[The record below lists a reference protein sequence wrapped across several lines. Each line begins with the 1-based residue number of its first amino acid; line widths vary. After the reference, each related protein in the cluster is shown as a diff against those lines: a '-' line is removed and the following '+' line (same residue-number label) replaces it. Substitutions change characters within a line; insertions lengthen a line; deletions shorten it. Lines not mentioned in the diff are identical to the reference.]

1 MKTENR
7 NGLLAVSAAADEI
20 QRVSIVQLGGKT
32 MGQWYD
38 AQVDKPD
45 MLMNGSL
52 WDKTGAIGT
61 IWQDGKLVRNEGNG
75 FGFGV
80 NKAGG
85 WGFADPWGVS
95 WRDYITGYP
104 ALVKAGKALS
114 DGVDNYV
121 MNSKTKRSVVAVAGN
136 RLYFIAADSM
146 TITGLRKAL
155 VSFGVYSAINLD
167 GGGSSRLLVNGRA
180 VNHPTDDRRCP
191 NAIAV
196 WLTKKP
202 EPTKGQSPG
211 GALGGGLAEGTTPE
225 KDKDTTG
232 ENPTRAGTQ
241 EDEGVRKITVAI
253 DAGHGKH
260 TAGKRCLKSL
270 DPNETREWTLN
281 SRIAAKVCARLEAA
295 GVHATRVD
303 DITGES
309 DVALSERTAKANAA
323 GCALYVSIHHDSG
336 VNGGT
341 GGGVTVFSHP
351 KGSAKAV
358 TLRDAVYEHVMKTG
372 GLRGNRANP
381 KTTADFYVLRKTSM
395 PAVLIECGFMD
406 SKTDLPVILTDAY
419 AENAARGIA
428 EGVCEVLGVK
438 TLKEAEDVGKDTKE
452 IPSAWAAES
461 WVWAKDN
468 GLMDGTRPKDAVTRE
483 ELAAVLK
490 RMAQSP
496 GGALGGGLAEGMTP
510 ERHMETTG
518 QNPTRAGT
526 QKK

>member
-32 MGQWYD
+32 MGQWYA

-45 MLMNGSL
+45 MMINGSL
-52 WDKTGAIGT
+52 WDERGAIGT

-80 NKAGG
+80 NKACG

-114 DGVDNYV
+114 DSVDGYV
-121 MNSKTKRSVVAVAGN
+121 MNSKTKRSAVAAAGN
-136 RLYFIAADSM
+136 RLYFITADNM
-146 TITGLRKAL
+146 TVAGLRKAL

-167 GGGSSRLLVNGRA
+167 GGGSSRLLVNGKA
-180 VNHPTDDRRCP
+180 VNSPTDDRRCP

-196 WLTKKP
+196 WLKK
-202 EPTKGQSPG
+202 KQGQSPG

-225 KDKDTTG
+225 KNKDTTG

-241 EDEGVRKITVAI
+241 EGTEGMSKMTVAI
-253 DAGHGKH
+253 DAGHGKY
-260 TAGKRCLKSL
+260 TAGKRCSKPL
-270 DPNETREWTLN
+270 DPDETREWVLN
-281 SRIAAKVCARLEAA
+281 SRIAAKACARLEAA
-295 GVHATRVD
+295 GVTALRVD
-303 DITGES
+303 DVTGES
-309 DVALSERTAKANAA
+309 DVALSERVQKANAA
-323 GCALYVSIHHDSG
+323 GCALYISIHHDSG

-351 KGSAKAV
+351 KSSAKAV
-358 TLRDAVYEHVMKTG
+358 ALRDAVYEHVIETG

-395 PAVLIECGFMD
+395 PAILIECGFMD
-406 SKTDLPVILTDAY
+406 SRTDVPVILTDAY

-428 EGVCEVLGVK
+428 EGVCEVLDVK
-438 TLKEAEDVGKDTKE
+438 IPEEEAEDVDKTE
-452 IPSAWAAES
+452 NPSAWAKES
-461 WVWAKDN
+461 WEWAKAG

-483 ELAAVLK
+483 ELAAVIM
-490 RMAQSP
+490 R
-496 GGALGGGLAEGMTP
+496 AL
-510 ERHMETTG
+510 
-518 QNPTRAGT
+518 AGR
-526 QKK
+526 

>member
-20 QRVSIVQLGGKT
+20 ARVEIVQLGGMT
-32 MGQWYD
+32 MGEWY
-38 AQVDKPD
+38 AKQKDKPD
-45 MLMNGSL
+45 MLMNASL

-61 IWQDGKLVRNEGNG
+61 IWQDGRLVRNEGNG

-114 DGVDNYV
+114 DSVDNYV
-121 MNSKTKRSVVAVAGN
+121 MNSRAKRSAVAAAGN
-136 RLYFIAADSM
+136 RLYFITADNM
-146 TITGLRKAL
+146 TVAGLRAAL

-167 GGGSSRLLVNGRA
+167 GGGSSRLLVDGRA
-180 VNHPTDDRRCP
+180 VNSPADDRRCP

-196 WLTKKP
+196 WLKKKQ
-202 EPTKGQSPG
+202 EFEKE
-211 GALGGGLAEGTTPE
+211 GAGMS
-225 KDKDTTG
+225 KM
-232 ENPTRAGTQ
+232 
-241 EDEGVRKITVAI
+241 TVAI
-253 DAGHGKH
+253 DAGHGKY
-260 TAGKRCLKSL
+260 TAGKRCMKAL
-270 DPNETREWTLN
+270 DPNETREWVLN

-295 GVHATRVD
+295 GVHAIRVD
-303 DITGES
+303 DITGET

-336 VNGGT
+336 VYGGT

-351 KGSAKAV
+351 KSSAKAV
-358 TLRDAVYEHVMKTG
+358 TLRDAVYEHVIETG

-406 SKTDLPVILTDAY
+406 SRTDVPVILTDAY

-428 EGVCEVLGVK
+428 EGVCEVLGAK
-438 TLKEAEDVGKDTKE
+438 IPEGETEDVNKTE
-452 IPSAWAAES
+452 NPSAWAKES
-461 WVWAKDN
+461 WEWAKDN
-468 GLMDGTRPKDAVTRE
+468 SLMDGTRPKDAVTRE

-490 RMAQSP
+490 RMGQSP
-496 GGALGGGLAEGMTP
+496 GGALPVGLYPYSPRREQDESGGGLAEG
-510 ERHMETTG
+510 
-518 QNPTRAGT
+518 
-526 QKK
+526 

>member
-1 MKTENR
+1 MKTEQR

-20 QRVSIVQLGGKT
+20 ARVEIVQLGGMT
-32 MGQWYD
+32 MGEWY
-38 AQVDKPD
+38 AKQKDKPD
-45 MLMNGSL
+45 MLMNASL

-61 IWQDGKLVRNEGNG
+61 IWQDGRLVRNEGNG

-114 DGVDNYV
+114 DSVDSYV
-121 MNSKTKRSVVAVAGN
+121 MNSRAKRSAVAAAGN
-136 RLYFIAADSM
+136 RLYFITADGM
-146 TITGLRKAL
+146 TVAGLRKAL

-167 GGGSSRLLVNGRA
+167 GGGSSRLLVNGKA
-180 VNHPTDDRRCP
+180 VNSPMDDRRCP

-196 WLTKKP
+196 WLKKKQ
-202 EPTKGQSPG
+202 EPGK
-211 GALGGGLAEGTTPE
+211 
-225 KDKDTTG
+225 
-232 ENPTRAGTQ
+232 
-241 EDEGVRKITVAI
+241 EDEGMSKMTVAI

-270 DPNETREWTLN
+270 DPNETREWVLN

-295 GVHATRVD
+295 GVHAIRVD
-303 DITGES
+303 DITGET

-336 VNGGT
+336 VYDGA

-351 KGSAKAV
+351 KSSAKAV
-358 TLRDAVYEHVMKTG
+358 TLRGAVYEHVIACG

-381 KTTADFYVLRKTSM
+381 ETTADFYVLRKTSM

-406 SKTDLPVILTDAY
+406 SRTDVPVILTDAY

-428 EGVCEVLGVK
+428 EGVCEVLGAK
-438 TLKEAEDVGKDTKE
+438 MPEGETEDVNKTE
-452 IPSAWAAES
+452 NPSAWAAAS
-461 WVWAKDN
+461 WAWAKDN

-483 ELAAVLK
+483 ELAAVIM
-490 RMAQSP
+490 R
-496 GGALGGGLAEGMTP
+496 AL
-510 ERHMETTG
+510 
-518 QNPTRAGT
+518 AGR
-526 QKK
+526 

>member
-1 MKTENR
+1 MKTEQR

-32 MGQWYD
+32 MGQWYA
-38 AQVDKPD
+38 AQEEKPD
-45 MLMNGSL
+45 MLMNASL

-61 IWQDGKLVRNEGNG
+61 IWQDGRLVRNEGNG

-114 DGVDNYV
+114 DSVDSYV
-121 MNSKTKRSVVAVAGN
+121 MNSRAKRSAVAAAGN
-136 RLYFIAADSM
+136 RLYFITADNM
-146 TITGLRKAL
+146 TVAGLRAAL
-155 VSFGVYSAINLD
+155 VSFGVYSAIGLD
-167 GGGSSRLLVNGRA
+167 GGGSSRLFVNGKA
-180 VNHPTDDRRCP
+180 VNSPTDDRRCP

-196 WLTKKP
+196 WLKKKQEP
-202 EPTKGQSPG
+202 EKGQSPG

-241 EDEGVRKITVAI
+241 EGTEGMSKMTVAI
-253 DAGHGKH
+253 DAGHGKY
-260 TAGKRCLKSL
+260 TAGKRCSKPL
-270 DPNETREWTLN
+270 DPDETREWVLN

-295 GVHATRVD
+295 GVHAIRVD
-303 DITGES
+303 DVTGES

-351 KGSAKAV
+351 KSSAKAV
-358 TLRDAVYEHVMKTG
+358 TLRDAVYEHVIETG

-381 KTTADFYVLRKTSM
+381 ETTADFYVLRKTSM

-406 SKTDLPVILTDAY
+406 SRTDVPVILTDAY

-428 EGVCEVLGVK
+428 EGVCETLGVK
-438 TLKEAEDVGKDTKE
+438 IEEEAEDVDKNTAE
-452 IPSAWAAES
+452 IPSAWAAAS
-461 WVWAKDN
+461 WAWAKAG
-468 GLMDGTRPKDAVTRE
+468 GLLDGTRPKDAVTRE

-490 RMAQSP
+490 RIA
-496 GGALGGGLAEGMTP
+496 AGL
-510 ERHMETTG
+510 
-518 QNPTRAGT
+518 
-526 QKK
+526 

>member
-1 MKTENR
+1 MKTEQR
-7 NGLLAVSAAADEI
+7 NGLLAVSASEDEI
-20 QRVSIVQLGGKT
+20 QRVEIVQLGGKT
-32 MGQWYD
+32 MGEWYA
-38 AQVDKPD
+38 AQAEGPD
-45 MLMNGSL
+45 MLMNASL
-52 WDKTGAIGT
+52 WDGKGAIGT
-61 IWQDGKLVRNEGNG
+61 IWQNGKLVRNEGTG

-80 NKAGG
+80 NKAG
-85 WGFADPWGVS
+85 WGFGDPWAVS
-95 WRDYITGYP
+95 WQDYITGYP

-121 MNSKTKRSVVAVAGN
+121 MNSKTKRSVVAVAGK
-136 RLYFIAADSM
+136 RLYFIAADGM
-146 TITGLRKAL
+146 TVTGLRKAL

-202 EPTKGQSPG
+202 E
-211 GALGGGLAEGTTPE
+211 
-225 KDKDTTG
+225 KDKDTTE

-295 GVHATRVD
+295 GVTALRMD

-336 VNGGT
+336 VDGGA

-381 KTTADFYVLRKTSM
+381 RMPADFYVLRKTSM

-406 SKTDLPVILTDAY
+406 SKTDVPVILTDAY

-428 EGVCEVLGVK
+428 EGVCQVLGVK

-461 WVWAKDN
+461 WAWAKDN

-483 ELAAVLK
+483 ELAAVLM
-490 RMAQSP
+490 R
-496 GGALGGGLAEGMTP
+496 LT
-510 ERHMETTG
+510 
-518 QNPTRAGT
+518 AGR
-526 QKK
+526 

>member
-32 MGQWYD
+32 MGQWYA
-38 AQVDKPD
+38 AQEEKPN
-45 MLMNGSL
+45 MMINASL

-61 IWQDGKLVRNEGNG
+61 IWQDGRLVRNEGNG

-104 ALVKAGKALS
+104 GLVRAGKALS
-114 DGVDNYV
+114 DSVDGYV
-121 MNSKTKRSVVAVAGN
+121 MNSKTKRSAVAAAGN
-136 RLYFIAADSM
+136 RLYFITADNM
-146 TITGLRKAL
+146 TVAGLRAAL

-167 GGGSSRLLVNGRA
+167 GGGSSRLLVNGKA
-180 VNHPTDDRRCP
+180 VNSPTDDRKCP

-196 WLTKKP
+196 WLKK
-202 EPTKGQSPG
+202 EGQSPG
-211 GALGGGLAEGTTPE
+211 GALGGHPGVAIWPE

-241 EDEGVRKITVAI
+241 EDEVMSKMTVAI
-253 DAGHGKH
+253 DAGHGKN

-281 SRIAAKVCARLEAA
+281 SRIANRVCARLEAA
-295 GVHATRVD
+295 GITAMRVD
-303 DITGES
+303 DVTGES

-351 KGSAKAV
+351 KSSAKAV
-358 TLRDAVYEHVMKTG
+358 TLRDAVYEHVIECG

-406 SKTDLPVILTDAY
+406 SKTDVPVILTDAY

-428 EGVCEVLGVK
+428 EGVCETLGVK
-438 TLKEAEDVGKDTKE
+438 IEEEAEDVDKNTAE
-452 IPSAWAAES
+452 IPSAWAAAS
-461 WVWAKDN
+461 WAWAKAG
-468 GLMDGTRPKDAVTRE
+468 GLLDGTRPKDAVTRE
-483 ELAAVLK
+483 ELAAVLM
-490 RMAQSP
+490 R
-496 GGALGGGLAEGMTP
+496 LT
-510 ERHMETTG
+510 
-518 QNPTRAGT
+518 AGR
-526 QKK
+526 

>member
-1 MKTENR
+1 MKTEQR

-20 QRVSIVQLGGKT
+20 ARVEIVQLGGMT
-32 MGQWYD
+32 MGEWY
-38 AQVDKPD
+38 AKQKDKPD
-45 MLMNGSL
+45 MLMNASL
-52 WDKTGAIGT
+52 WDGKGAIGT
-61 IWQDGKLVRNEGNG
+61 ILQDGRLVRNEGNG

-114 DGVDNYV
+114 DSVDSYV
-121 MNSKTKRSVVAVAGN
+121 MNSRAKRSAVAAAGN
-136 RLYFIAADSM
+136 RLYFITADGM
-146 TITGLRKAL
+146 TVAGLRAAL

-167 GGGSSRLLVNGRA
+167 GGGSARLLVNGKA
-180 VNHPTDDRRCP
+180 VNSPADDRRCP

-196 WLTKKP
+196 WLKKKQ
-202 EPTKGQSPG
+202 EPGK
-211 GALGGGLAEGTTPE
+211 
-225 KDKDTTG
+225 
-232 ENPTRAGTQ
+232 
-241 EDEGVRKITVAI
+241 EDEGMSKMTVAI

-270 DPNETREWTLN
+270 DPNETREWVLN

-295 GVHATRVD
+295 GVHAIRVD
-303 DITGES
+303 DITGET

-341 GGGVTVFSHP
+341 GGGVTVFSYA
-351 KGSAKAV
+351 KSSAKAV
-358 TLRDAVYEHVMKTG
+358 ALRDAVYEHVIECG

-406 SKTDLPVILTDAY
+406 SKTDVPVILTDAY

-428 EGVCEVLGVK
+428 EGVCETLGVK
-438 TLKEAEDVGKDTKE
+438 IEEEAEDVDKNTAE
-452 IPSAWAAES
+452 IPSAWAAAS
-461 WVWAKDN
+461 WAWAKAG
-468 GLMDGTRPKDAVTRE
+468 GLLDGTRPKDAVTRE
-483 ELAAVLK
+483 ELAAVLS
-490 RMAQSP
+490 R
-496 GGALGGGLAEGMTP
+496 LA
-510 ERHMETTG
+510 
-518 QNPTRAGT
+518 
-526 QKK
+526 KK

>member
-1 MKTENR
+1 MKTEQR

-20 QRVSIVQLGGKT
+20 ARVEIVQLGGKT
-32 MGQWYD
+32 MGEWYA
-38 AQVDKPD
+38 AQAEGPD
-45 MLMNGSL
+45 MMINASL
-52 WDKTGAIGT
+52 WDGKGAIGT
-61 IWQDGKLVRNEGNG
+61 IWQDGKLVRNEGTG
-75 FGFGV
+75 FGFGM
-80 NKAGG
+80 NPAGG
-85 WGFADPWGVS
+85 WGFGDPWAVS
-95 WRDYITGYP
+95 WQDYITGYP

-121 MNSKTKRSVVAVAGN
+121 MNSKTKRSVVAVAGK
-136 RLYFIAADSM
+136 RLYFITADGM

-167 GGGSSRLLVNGRA
+167 GGGSSRLLVNGKT

-196 WLTKKP
+196 WLTKKQ
-202 EPTKGQSPG
+202 E
-211 GALGGGLAEGTTPE
+211 PE
-225 KDKDTTG
+225 KEG
-232 ENPTRAGTQ
+232 AGMS
-241 EDEGVRKITVAI
+241 KITVAI

-295 GVHATRVD
+295 GVTALRMD

-358 TLRDAVYEHVMKTG
+358 TLRDAVYEHVIETA

-406 SKTDLPVILTDAY
+406 SKTDVPVILTDAY

-428 EGVCEVLGVK
+428 EGVCQVLGVK

-452 IPSAWAAES
+452 IPSAWAAAS

-483 ELAAVLK
+483 ELAAVLM
-490 RMAQSP
+490 RLS
-496 GGALGGGLAEGMTP
+496 
-510 ERHMETTG
+510 ER
-518 QNPTRAGT
+518 R
-526 QKK
+526 

>member
-114 DGVDNYV
+114 DSVDSYV
-121 MNSKTKRSVVAVAGN
+121 MNSRAKRSAVAAAGN
-136 RLYFIAADSM
+136 RLYFITADSM
-146 TITGLRKAL
+146 TAPALRKAL

-167 GGGSSRLLVNGRA
+167 GGGSSRLLVNGKA
-180 VNHPTDDRRCP
+180 VNRPTDDRRCP

-196 WLTKKP
+196 WLK
-202 EPTKGQSPG
+202 KGQSPG

-225 KDKDTTG
+225 KDKGTTG

-241 EDEGVRKITVAI
+241 EDEGVSKMTVAI
-253 DAGHGKH
+253 DAGHGKN

-270 DPNETREWTLN
+270 DPNETREWALN
-281 SRIAAKVCARLEAA
+281 SRIANRVCARLEAA
-295 GVHATRVD
+295 GVTALRVD

-323 GCALYVSIHHDSG
+323 GCALYISIHHDSG
-336 VNGGT
+336 VDGGT

-351 KGSAKAV
+351 KSSAKAV
-358 TLRDAVYEHVMKTG
+358 ALRDAVYEHVIETG

-406 SKTDLPVILTDAY
+406 SKTDVPVILTDAY

-428 EGVCEVLGVK
+428 EGICEVLGVK
-438 TLKEAEDVGKDTKE
+438 IPEGETEDVNKTE
-452 IPSAWAAES
+452 NPSAWAAAS
-461 WVWAKDN
+461 WAWAKDN
-468 GLMDGTRPKDAVTRE
+468 GLLDGTRPKDAVTRE
-483 ELAAVLK
+483 ELAAVLM
-490 RMAQSP
+490 RLS
-496 GGALGGGLAEGMTP
+496 
-510 ERHMETTG
+510 ER
-518 QNPTRAGT
+518 R
-526 QKK
+526 

>member
-32 MGQWYD
+32 MGQWYA

-45 MLMNGSL
+45 MMINGSL
-52 WDKTGAIGT
+52 WDERGAIGT

-80 NKAGG
+80 NKACG

-114 DGVDNYV
+114 DSVDGYV
-121 MNSKTKRSVVAVAGN
+121 MNSKTKRSAVAAAGN
-136 RLYFIAADSM
+136 RLYFITADNM
-146 TITGLRKAL
+146 TVAGLRKAL

-167 GGGSSRLLVNGRA
+167 GGGSSRLLVNGKA
-180 VNHPTDDRRCP
+180 VNSPTDDRRCP

-196 WLTKKP
+196 WLKKKQ
-202 EPTKGQSPG
+202 EF
-211 GALGGGLAEGTTPE
+211 E
-225 KDKDTTG
+225 K
-232 ENPTRAGTQ
+232 
-241 EDEGVRKITVAI
+241 EGVGMSKMTVAI
-253 DAGHGKH
+253 DAGHGKY
-260 TAGKRCLKSL
+260 TAGKRCSKSL
-270 DPNETREWTLN
+270 DPNETREWVLN

-295 GVHATRVD
+295 GVHAIRVD
-303 DITGES
+303 DITGET

-336 VNGGT
+336 VYDGA

-351 KGSAKAV
+351 KSSAKAV
-358 TLRDAVYEHVMKTG
+358 TLRDAVYEHVIECG

-395 PAVLIECGFMD
+395 PAILIECGFMD
-406 SKTDLPVILTDAY
+406 SKTDVPVILTDAY

-428 EGVCEVLGVK
+428 EGVCEVLDVK
-438 TLKEAEDVGKDTKE
+438 IPEEEAEDVDKTE
-452 IPSAWAAES
+452 NPSAWAKES
-461 WVWAKDN
+461 WEWAKAG

-490 RMAQSP
+490 RIA
-496 GGALGGGLAEGMTP
+496 AGL
-510 ERHMETTG
+510 
-518 QNPTRAGT
+518 
-526 QKK
+526 

>member
-1 MKTENR
+1 MKTEQR

-20 QRVSIVQLGGKT
+20 ARVEIVQLGGMT
-32 MGQWYD
+32 MGEWY
-38 AQVDKPD
+38 AKQKDKPD
-45 MLMNGSL
+45 MLMNASL

-61 IWQDGKLVRNEGNG
+61 IWQDGRLVRNEGNG

-114 DGVDNYV
+114 DSVDSYV
-121 MNSKTKRSVVAVAGN
+121 MNSRAKRSAVAAAGN
-136 RLYFIAADSM
+136 RLYFITADGM
-146 TITGLRKAL
+146 TVAGLRKAL

-167 GGGSSRLLVNGRA
+167 GGGSSRLLVNGKA
-180 VNHPTDDRRCP
+180 VNSPTDDRRCP

-196 WLTKKP
+196 WLKKKQ
-202 EPTKGQSPG
+202 EPGK
-211 GALGGGLAEGTTPE
+211 
-225 KDKDTTG
+225 
-232 ENPTRAGTQ
+232 
-241 EDEGVRKITVAI
+241 EDEGMSKMTVAI

-270 DPNETREWTLN
+270 DPNETREWVLN

-295 GVHATRVD
+295 GVHAIRVD
-303 DITGES
+303 DITGET

-336 VNGGT
+336 VYDGA

-351 KGSAKAV
+351 KSSAKAV
-358 TLRDAVYEHVMKTG
+358 TLRGAVYEHVIACG

-381 KTTADFYVLRKTSM
+381 ETTADFYVLRKTSM

-406 SKTDLPVILTDAY
+406 SRTDVPVILTDAY

-428 EGVCEVLGVK
+428 EGVCEVLGAK
-438 TLKEAEDVGKDTKE
+438 MPEGETEDVNKTE
-452 IPSAWAAES
+452 NPSAWAAAS
-461 WVWAKDN
+461 WAWAKDN

-483 ELAAVLK
+483 ELAAVIM
-490 RMAQSP
+490 R
-496 GGALGGGLAEGMTP
+496 AL
-510 ERHMETTG
+510 
-518 QNPTRAGT
+518 AGR
-526 QKK
+526 

>member
-20 QRVSIVQLGGKT
+20 RRVSIVQLGGKT
-32 MGQWYD
+32 MGQWYA

-45 MLMNGSL
+45 MMINASL
-52 WDKTGAIGT
+52 WDKSGAIGT

-114 DGVDNYV
+114 DSVDGYV
-121 MNSKTKRSVVAVAGN
+121 MNSKTKRSAVAAAGN
-136 RLYFIAADSM
+136 RLYFITADNM
-146 TITGLRKAL
+146 TVAGLRAAL

-167 GGGSSRLLVNGRA
+167 GGGSSRLFVNGKA
-180 VNHPTDDRRCP
+180 VNSPTDDRRCP

-196 WLTKKP
+196 WLTKKQ
-202 EPTKGQSPG
+202 EPGK
-211 GALGGGLAEGTTPE
+211 
-225 KDKDTTG
+225 
-232 ENPTRAGTQ
+232 
-241 EDEGVRKITVAI
+241 EDEVMSKMTVAI
-253 DAGHGKH
+253 DAGHGKN

-270 DPNETREWTLN
+270 DPNETREWVLN

-295 GVHATRVD
+295 GVHAIRVD
-303 DITGES
+303 DITGET

-341 GGGVTVFSHP
+341 GGGVTVFSYT
-351 KGSAKAV
+351 KSSAKAV
-358 TLRDAVYEHVMKTG
+358 ALRDAVYEHVIETG

-406 SKTDLPVILTDAY
+406 SKTDVPVILTDAY

-438 TLKEAEDVGKDTKE
+438 IPEGETEDVNKTE
-452 IPSAWAAES
+452 NPSAWAAAS
-461 WVWAKDN
+461 WAWAKDN
-468 GLMDGTRPKDAVTRE
+468 GLLDGTRPKDAVTRE
-483 ELAAVLK
+483 ELAAVLM
-490 RMAQSP
+490 RLS
-496 GGALGGGLAEGMTP
+496 
-510 ERHMETTG
+510 ER
-518 QNPTRAGT
+518 R
-526 QKK
+526 